1 MQQDF
6 DRLSMFLSLISW
18 EKNGLKVISV
28 ILFHCAIIVIA
39 VDGLFVDSIFIVTV
53 IDLGVNRSLGLS
65 RGLVIIIKFILQIRH
80 QLHNILTVFIT
91 TLFPEL
97 VFPR

>member
-39 VDGLFVDSIFIVTV
+39 VDGLFVDS
-53 IDLGVNRSLGLS
+53 LSL
-65 RGLVIIIKFILQIRH
+65 
-80 QLHNILTVFIT
+80 
-91 TLFPEL
+91 
-97 VFPR
+97 